1 MDALWAPWRIK
12 YVAGKRIRKC
22 IFCAA
27 LRSRKGNYIVYQST
41 YSFSMLNLFP
51 YNNGHVMISPRRHVR
66 EFAQLKDEE
75 LLDLFTTLE
84 YTKKLL
90 DKVLKPHGYNIGINM
105 SFTAGAGIPGHLHVH
120 LVPRWRGD
128 TNFMPVVYNT
138 KVVSQSL
145 DELHRRLTHAQS
157 KSDKK
162 IRR

>member
-22 IFCAA
+22 IFCSA
-27 LRSRKGNYIVYQST
+27 LRSRKENYIVCRST
-41 YSFSMLNLFP
+41 HSFSMLNLFP
-51 YNNGHVMISPRRHVR
+51 YNNGHVMISPRRHVK
-66 EFAQLKDEE
+66 ELAQLKDEE
-75 LLDLFTTLE
+75 LLDLFETLHH
-84 YTKKLL
+84 TKKLV
-90 DKVLKPHGYNIGINM
+90 DKILRPHGYNIGINM

-145 DELHRRLTHAQS
+145 DELQRRLKNAQS